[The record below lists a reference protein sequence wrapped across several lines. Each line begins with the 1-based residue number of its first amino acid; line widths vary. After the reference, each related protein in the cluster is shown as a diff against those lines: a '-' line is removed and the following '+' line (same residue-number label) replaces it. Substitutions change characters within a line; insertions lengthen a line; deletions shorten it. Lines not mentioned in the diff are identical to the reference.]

1 MEKLKNQYMQKIIMG
16 SLQNQKVKMASWN
29 YSAAKELGMT
39 LVPIKIDDDLYD
51 ETFTIRAY
59 HTEKGIEATMNVH
72 LDSLY

>member
-1 MEKLKNQYMQKIIMG
+1 
-16 SLQNQKVKMASWN
+16 
-29 YSAAKELGMT
+29 MT